1 MAQPCLTADVTAWI
15 DRLSNVLDARLAWR
29 LVPLMAGVL
38 FGTGR
43 QTVSSWLRAGELSD
57 DYQDYYYFLFA
68 LGDKTKALAT
78 IVWRIAVEVIAPS
91 GRIVL
96 AIDDTPSKRYGPKVE
111 GAGLHHNPTPGP
123 AGAKLVY
130 GHNWVTLAWV
140 VRHPMWGTI
149 GLPLLARLYVRQKDI
164 DAQQLTLLRD
174 VTFETK
180 LTMAGAMVTDAA
192 KWVKTLDLPLWV
204 VADGAYA
211 KRPFLQE
218 AAAAKAIVVSRLRK
232 DAALFDLPPP
242 RKPGERRGPGRPPTY
257 GKNRISLAKRAGHR
271 QGWQTGTFR
280 LYGSEVI
287 KRYKTFLATY
297 PPAGGLIRV
306 VLVKEDDGKWVAYFC
321 THAEAT
327 VTEILEAVADRSA
340 IEGWIEAG
348 VSRVIYASSNHAV
361 GFAPAAGLRHRARER
376 ADRDAR
382 AARVPSDGSDDR
394 SAIEQVFHDIKEVHG
409 VGEAQTRNYWT
420 HVAVYHVHLWWHTL
434 IELWAWHRPA
444 KELVDRNASPW
455 DDAERRP
462 SHADKRNTLRRQCLD
477 AEFWARAATATLPRK
492 IQDLWHRLVKLVA

>member
-1 MAQPCLTADVTAWI
+1 MAKPCLTADVTAWI
-15 DRLSNVLDARLAWR
+15 DRLSNVLDARHAWR

-38 FGTGR
+38 FGAGR

-149 GLPLLARLYVRQKDI
+149 GLPLLAHLYVRQKDI

-280 LYGSEVI
+280 LYGAEAV

-327 VTEILEAVADRSA
+327 VTEILEAVA
-340 IEGWIEAG
+340 
-348 VSRVIYASSNHAV
+348 
-361 GFAPAAGLRHRARER
+361 
-376 ADRDAR
+376 
-382 AARVPSDGSDDR
+382 DR

-444 KELVDRNASPW
+444 KELVDRIASPW

-462 SHADKRNTLRRQCLD
+462 SHADKRNTLRRQCLN
-477 AEFWARAATATLPRK
+477 AEFWARAATATVPRK
-492 IQDLWHRLVKLVA
+492 IQDLWGRLVKLVA

>member
-1 MAQPCLTADVTAWI
+1 
-15 DRLSNVLDARLAWR
+15 
-29 LVPLMAGVL
+29 
-38 FGTGR
+38 
-43 QTVSSWLRAGELSD
+43 
-57 DYQDYYYFLFA
+57 
-68 LGDKTKALAT
+68 
-78 IVWRIAVEVIAPS
+78 
-91 GRIVL
+91 
-96 AIDDTPSKRYGPKVE
+96 
-111 GAGLHHNPTPGP
+111 
-123 AGAKLVY
+123 
-130 GHNWVTLAWV
+130 
-140 VRHPMWGTI
+140 MWGTI

-180 LTMAGAMVTDAA
+180 LTMAGAMVKDAA

-271 QGWQTGTFR
+271 QGWQSGTFR
-280 LYGSEVI
+280 LYGADVV

-340 IEGWIEAG
+340 
-348 VSRVIYASSNHAV
+348 
-361 GFAPAAGLRHRARER
+361 L
-376 ADRDAR
+376 
-382 AARVPSDGSDDR
+382 
-394 SAIEQVFHDIKEVHG
+394 EQVFHDIKEVHG

-444 KELVDRNASPW
+444 KELVDRSASPW

-477 AEFWARAATATLPRK
+477 AEFWARAATATVPRK
-492 IQDLWHRLVKLVA
+492 IQDLWGRLVKLVA